1 MISSFIETHVKLL
14 SDKLD
19 QLIQEKPFMYH
30 NPLFQAARYSIFSS
44 GKRLRPLLL
53 LATATAYEV
62 SLEKSIIPACVLEM
76 VHTYSLIHDDL
87 PCMDNDDYRRGKPSL
102 HKVYPEGH
110 ALLTGNFLLTYAFQL
125 LCESPLLTD
134 KQKLKLINLLAKSA
148 GSEGMIGG
156 QVVDIASEG
165 KKIDW
170 ETLEFMHLGKTA
182 SLIIASLE
190 MGGIIGEAPKK
201 DMLALHTA
209 GKYLGLAFQI
219 QDDLDDSKEK
229 KGSDLKKEKAT
240 ALSLLEPE
248 KTKFLLSQFYNLA
261 FKSLESLSK
270 PAPLL
275 QEMAKTLT
283 KSPQL

>member
-1 MISSFIETHVKLL
+1 MLDTFVETHLKLL
-14 SDKLD
+14 SEKLD

-30 NPLFQAARYSIFSS
+30 NPLFQAARYSVFSP

-53 LATATAYEV
+53 LATAATYSV
-62 SLEKSIIPACVLEM
+62 PIEKSILPACTIEM

-87 PCMDNDDYRRGKPSL
+87 PCMDNDDYRRGKPAL

-125 LCESPLLTD
+125 LCGSPLLTD
-134 KQKLKLINLLAKSA
+134 KQKLKLINALAKSV

-190 MGGIIGEAPKK
+190 LGGIISDAPKK

-209 GKYLGLAFQI
+209 GKYLGLGFQI
-219 QDDLDDSKEK
+219 QDDLSDFQEK
-229 KGSDLKKEKAT
+229 KGSDIKRQKAT

-248 KTKFLLSQFYNLA
+248 KSKFLAHQFFNLA
-261 FKSLESLSK
+261 LKSLENLSQ

-275 QEMAKTLT
+275 QELT
-283 KSPQL
+283 HSLMKP

>member
-1 MISSFIETHVKLL
+1 MISEFIDTHSKLI

-30 NPLFQAARYSIFSS
+30 NPLFQAARYSVFSA

-53 LATATAYEV
+53 LATTTAYEIP
-62 SLEKSIIPACVLEM
+62 LEKSITPACALEM

-87 PCMDNDDYRRGKPSL
+87 PCMDNDDIRRGKPSL

-110 ALLTGNFLLTYAFQL
+110 ALLTGNYLLTYAFQL
-125 LCESPLLTD
+125 LCESPSLTD
-134 KQKLKLINLLAKSA
+134 KQKLKLINVLAKSA

-190 MGGIIGEAPKK
+190 LGGIIGEAPKK

-219 QDDLDDSKEK
+219 QDDLDDAKEK
-229 KGSDLKKEKAT
+229 KGSDATKQKAT

-248 KTKFLLSQFYNLA
+248 KTKFLANQFFNLA
-261 FKSLESLSK
+261 FKSLENLSQ

-275 QEMAKTLT
+275 LDLAKNLI
-283 KSPQL
+283 KL

>member
-1 MISSFIETHVKLL
+1 MITEFVDTHIKVL
-14 SDKLD
+14 SEKLD

-53 LATATAYEV
+53 LATTTTYQTP
-62 SLEKSIIPACVLEM
+62 LEKSIIPACALEM

-87 PCMDNDDYRRGKPSL
+87 PCMDNDDFRRGKPAL

-134 KQKLKLINLLAKSA
+134 KQKLKLINVLAKSA

-190 MGGIIGEAPKK
+190 LGGIISEAPKK

-209 GKYLGLAFQI
+209 GKYLGLGFQI
-219 QDDLDDSKEK
+219 QDDLDDAQEK
-229 KGSDLKKEKAT
+229 KSSDAKKQKAT

-248 KTKFLLSQFYNLA
+248 KSKFLAHQFFNLA
-261 FKSLESLSK
+261 FKSLENLSH

-275 QEMAKTLT
+275 QELV
-283 KSPQL
+283 KSLIKIS

>member
-1 MISSFIETHVKLL
+1 MMTGFIETHLKLL
-14 SDKLD
+14 EEKLD

-30 NPLFQAARYSIFSS
+30 NPLFQAARYSVFSS

-53 LATATAYEV
+53 LATTAAYEV
-62 SLEKSIIPACVLEM
+62 PLEKSIIPACALEM

-87 PCMDNDDYRRGKPSL
+87 PCMDDDDYRRGKPSL

-134 KQKLKLINLLAKSA
+134 KQKLKLINVLAKSA

-190 MGGIIGEAPKK
+190 LGGIIGEAPKK

-219 QDDLDDSKEK
+219 QDDLDDVKEK
-229 KGSDLKKEKAT
+229 KGSDAKKQKAT

-248 KTKFLLSQFYNLA
+248 KSKFLAGQFFSLA
-261 FKSLESLSK
+261 FKSLDNLSQ

-275 QEMAKTLT
+275 QEMARSLI
-283 KSPQL
+283 KS

>member
-1 MISSFIETHVKLL
+1 MLAAFIDTHQKLL
-14 SDKLD
+14 SEKLD
-19 QLIQEKPFMYH
+19 SLIQEKPFMYH
-30 NPLFQAARYSIFSS
+30 NPLFQAARYSLLST
-44 GKRLRPLLL
+44 GKRMRPLLL
-53 LATATAYEV
+53 LATGAIYEIPI
-62 SLEKSIIPACVLEM
+62 EKSLIPACTLEM

-87 PCMDNDDYRRGKPSL
+87 PCMDDDDLRRGRPSL

-125 LCESPLLTD
+125 LCETPLLTD
-134 KQKLKLINLLAKSA
+134 KQKLKLINTLAKSA

-156 QVVDIASEG
+156 QVVDLATEG

-182 SLIIASLE
+182 ALIIAAFE

-219 QDDLDDSKEK
+219 QDDLQDHEQLKS
-229 KGSDLKKEKAT
+229 SDLKKKKAT
-240 ALSLLEPE
+240 SLTFLGPDKSKHMADQFFTLAL
-248 KTKFLLSQFYNLA
+248 
-261 FKSLESLSK
+261 KSLENLSR
-270 PAPLL
+270 PAPILYDL
-275 QEMAKTLT
+275 VKTLI
-283 KSPQL
+283 S